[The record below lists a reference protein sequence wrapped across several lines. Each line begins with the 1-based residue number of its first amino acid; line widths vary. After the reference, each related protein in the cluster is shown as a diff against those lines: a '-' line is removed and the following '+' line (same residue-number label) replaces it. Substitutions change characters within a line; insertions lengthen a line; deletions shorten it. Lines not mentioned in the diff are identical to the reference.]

1 MKQVILDTF
10 DSTIDNFLY
19 YDRKE
24 DEDLG
29 IEELKSSL
37 RSGEVPVEELKQ
49 ILERKLSLYLGE
61 GWL

>member
-37 RSGEVPVEELKQ
+37 RSGEVPIEELKQ